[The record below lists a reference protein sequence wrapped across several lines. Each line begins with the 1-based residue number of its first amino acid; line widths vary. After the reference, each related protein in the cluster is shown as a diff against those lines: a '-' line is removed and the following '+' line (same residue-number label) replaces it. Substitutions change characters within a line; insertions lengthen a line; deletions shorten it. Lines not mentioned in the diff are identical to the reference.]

1 MYKLFVSGFN
11 ETLIDSEE
19 AISISTMLEI
29 DRIRQKGVIFTVA
42 TEDDLDS
49 VLEYNRDF
57 PFLDYIICYNGAF
70 VYDVKKDKVIYRKN
84 IGVSIVR
91 KIIRLFSNYKICFYT
106 SDNQYFFNNCISDRG
121 SVDQFVEKNKK
132 DVYKIEIE
140 CSRKRDLTNVVEII
154 NKEGINVDF
163 VLQSKDSR
171 YYIEIVM
178 KGINK
183 FSAVEK
189 ICKEVNINIDEV
201 IACGTLITDL
211 ELIKNVGL
219 GIAMKNACKEV
230 KRSAHDI
237 TFSNDNNG
245 IENILKRYF

>member
-19 AISISTMLEI
+19 AISISTMVEI

-91 KIIRLFSNYKICFYT
+91 KIIRLFSDYKICFYT

-121 SVDQFVEKNKK
+121 SVGQFVEKNKK

-140 CSRKRDLTNVVEII
+140 CSRKRDESLE
-154 NKEGINVDF
+154 KESG
-163 VLQSKDSR
+163 LSS
-171 YYIEIVM
+171 
-178 KGINK
+178 
-183 FSAVEK
+183 
-189 ICKEVNINIDEV
+189 
-201 IACGTLITDL
+201 L
-211 ELIKNVGL
+211 EY
-219 GIAMKNACKEV
+219 
-230 KRSAHDI
+230 
-237 TFSNDNNG
+237 
-245 IENILKRYF
+245 ILKKSQKSSILQRNSCRNTALNNEKRNYMKK